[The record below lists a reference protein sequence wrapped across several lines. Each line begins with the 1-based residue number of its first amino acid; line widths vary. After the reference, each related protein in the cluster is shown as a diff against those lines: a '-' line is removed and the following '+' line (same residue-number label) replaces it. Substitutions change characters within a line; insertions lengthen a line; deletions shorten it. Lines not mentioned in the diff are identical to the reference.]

1 MYILLE
7 ACISLS
13 CYPLRHAGCN
23 VALCAELLSDVVM
36 CAEVSA
42 GDVSEEW
49 HDHSLPGII

>member
-23 VALCAELLSDVVM
+23 VALCADLLSDVVM